1 MKYKYY
7 DYSCCVILHVFV
19 AYSFFSLSK
28 QMYKLLFYPLVGRV
42 AQGEN
47 GIFWTI
53 IHARHNR
60 ANQPIVCTW
69 ITSTE
74 YKDSNI
80 RK

>member
-1 MKYKYY
+1 
-7 DYSCCVILHVFV
+7 
-19 AYSFFSLSK
+19 
-28 QMYKLLFYPLVGRV
+28 MYQLLFYPLVGRV

-69 ITSTE
+69 ITSTK

-80 RK
+80 RKEYCRIYIQYSWKFVNSLKVQVG